1 MSAATSSP
9 TAPSAPGDRATTP
22 TTAPLRRL
30 WRLADPDRAR
40 LALAALLA
48 TLSLGCGVGLLAVS
62 AWLISRASEQPPIL
76 FLQVAIVSVRAFG
89 IFRGV
94 FRYAERLV
102 GHDAAFRSLTR
113 IRVGV
118 YDRLERL
125 SPAGLG
131 AYRQGDLMA
140 RLVGDV
146 DSSVDLIVRVVLP
159 VISGLLAGGLAVA
172 IGAAIVPSA
181 GLALLAMVIVVGVL
195 SPWLTGRIGAQAQ
208 QSRAAAEG
216 RLSAQVV
223 TSLSAAPELLAY
235 GAVDAAVAGIARAD
249 AELTALDRR
258 SATASGLGGALGALA
273 TGLTV
278 VACIALGV
286 TAVGDG
292 QVDGVWLATLVLLP
306 LAIADVLSGMP
317 AAALATAHVT
327 GAAERIFEVIDAPDP
342 VPAGAHTD
350 MASRPPD
357 AIPGPAP
364 ASAAQANAPARPDA
378 PADTPAQPEAPA
390 PTSAAPAD
398 APRGGSGTAAASLT
412 LMGVAARYP
421 LADSDAVSGIDL
433 DLPPRRRIAL
443 VGPSGSGKSTIAA
456 ILLRLLDHRTGSYQ
470 LAGQDVR
477 DLGEDGVREAMVAVD
492 QKAHLFD
499 TTIEANLRLANP
511 EADAAQMRLA
521 VEGAQLDGWI
531 DSLPAGMATR
541 VGAHGSAVS
550 GGQAQ
555 RIALARVLLAD
566 RPIVVLDEPGEH
578 LDPDMADQ
586 VTAAALSSTAG
597 RSVVLITH
605 RMAHTGDCD
614 EVVVLSQGQV
624 VQRGTPEELA
634 RAEGWYAEAAAR
646 EEGSPLDPKE
656 PTDG

>member
-1 MSAATSSP
+1 MSSATASPTTPAGSEGTPGSP
-9 TAPSAPGDRATTP
+9 TAR
-22 TTAPLRRL
+22 PLRRL

-48 TLSLGCGVGLLAVS
+48 TLSLACGVGLLAVS

-118 YDRLERL
+118 YERLERL

-140 RLVGDV
+140 RLLGDV

-159 VISGLLAGGLAVA
+159 VISGLLAGGIAVA
-172 IGAAIVPSA
+172 IGAAIMPAA
-181 GLALLAMVIVVGVL
+181 GLALLAMVVVVGVL

-208 QSRAAAEG
+208 RSRAGAEG

-235 GAVDAAVAGIARAD
+235 GAVEAAVAGIARAD
-249 AELTALDRR
+249 AELTDLDRR
-258 SATASGLGGALGALA
+258 SATASGLGGALSALA

-292 QVDGVWLATLVLLP
+292 QVAGVWLATLVLMP

-317 AAALATAHVT
+317 AAALARAKVR

-342 VPAGAHTD
+342 VPAGVPGRAATG
-350 MASRPPD
+350 PD
-357 AIPGPAP
+357 R
-364 ASAAQANAPARPDA
+364 AA
-378 PADTPAQPEAPA
+378 T
-390 PTSAAPAD
+390 AAPGAGIPVTIPP
-398 APRGGSGTAAASLT
+398 AGAGLELT
-412 LMGVAARYP
+412 GIAARYP
-421 LADSDAVSGIDL
+421 RAVADAVAGIDL
-433 DLPPRRRIAL
+433 DLPAGRRVAL
-443 VGPSGSGKSTIAA
+443 VGPSGSGKSTVAA
-456 ILLRLLDHRTGSYQ
+456 VLLRLLDHRAGSYW
-470 LAGQDVR
+470 LGGHDVR
-477 DLGEDGVREAMVAVD
+477 DLGEEGVRQALTAVD
-492 QKAHLFD
+492 QQAHLFD
-499 TTIEANLRLANP
+499 TTIEENLRLANR
-511 EADAAQMRLA
+511 EADAEQMRA
-521 VEGAQLDGWI
+521 AIEGAQLDGWI
-531 DSLPAGMATR
+531 DGLPAGMATR

-578 LDPDMADQ
+578 LDPGMADQ

-614 EVVVLSQGQV
+614 EVVVLSQGRV
-624 VQRGTPEELA
+624 AQRGTPAELRA
-634 RAEGWYAEAAAR
+634 AEGWYAEAAAR
-646 EEGSPLDPKE
+646 EEGTPLDPKE
-656 PTDG
+656 PSDG

>member
-1 MSAATSSP
+1 MS
-9 TAPSAPGDRATTP
+9 TP
-22 TTAPLRRL
+22 TPLRRL

-48 TLSLGCGVGLLAVS
+48 TLSLACGVGLLAVS

-102 GHDAAFRSLTR
+102 GHDTAFRSLTR

-118 YDRLERL
+118 YERLERL

-159 VISGLLAGGLAVA
+159 VVSGLLAGGLAVA
-172 IGAAIVPSA
+172 IGAAILPAA
-181 GLALLAMVIVVGVL
+181 GAALLAMVVVVGVL
-195 SPWLTGRIGAQAQ
+195 SPWLTGRLGAQAQ
-208 QSRAAAEG
+208 RSRASAEG

-223 TSLSAAPELLAY
+223 TGLSAAPELLAY
-235 GAVDAAVAGIARAD
+235 GAVEVAVAGIAHAD

-292 QVDGVWLATLVLLP
+292 QVDGVWLATLVLMP

-317 AAALATAHVT
+317 AAALARAHVT

-342 VPAGAHTD
+342 VPVG
-350 MASRPPD
+350 
-357 AIPGPAP
+357 PGQTRTS
-364 ASAAQANAPARPDA
+364 SA
-378 PADTPAQPEAPA
+378 
-390 PTSAAPAD
+390 
-398 APRGGSGTAAASLT
+398 TAATTSEPALSLT
-412 LMGVAARYP
+412 GIAARYP
-421 LADSDAVSGIDL
+421 SADSDAVSDITL
-433 DLPPRRRIAL
+433 DLTPGRRIAL

-456 ILLRLLDHRTGSYQ
+456 VLLRLLDHRTGSYR
-470 LAGQDVR
+470 LADQDVR
-477 DLGEDGVREAMVAVD
+477 DLGEDGVREALAAVD
-492 QKAHLFD
+492 QQAHLFD
-499 TTIEANLRLANP
+499 TTIEENLRLANRDAGP
-511 EADAAQMRLA
+511 EQMRAAL
-521 VEGAQLDGWI
+521 EGAQLDGWI
-531 DSLPAGMATR
+531 DGLPAGMATR

-586 VTAAALSSTAG
+586 VTAAALTSTAG

-614 EVVVLSQGQV
+614 EVVVLSQGRV
-624 VQRGTPEELA
+624 VQRGTPAQLRA
-634 RAEGWYAEAAAR
+634 AEGWYAEAAAR